1 MIGVAFLNRIPDTD
15 PYWKLRPPAT
25 RKQCLHQQVT
35 RAVPDFE
42 CHLGPRQILNQV
54 SNFLDLS
61 QIYNSKKSYFDAVN
75 RDLTDRAK
83 LILDNSGHRTTLHLT
98 LKVKIPHF
106 YFQDSFI
113 TAK

>member
-1 MIGVAFLNRIPDTD
+1 MEKLDWNDWCRLSNRIPDTD

-83 LILDNSGHRTTLHLT
+83 LILDNSDAGKGYMPRCPTT
-98 LKVKIPHF
+98 
-106 YFQDSFI
+106 SR
-113 TAK
+113 